1 MALSRAFAHF
11 PGGLRAAAA
20 AVVVVGEA
28 KDMKRTLVP
37 ATRTEVPCSASQAVY
52 EGRGGLVRGCGEARG
67 LELRRSS

>member
-11 PGGLRAAAA
+11 PGGLRAA

>member
-11 PGGLRAAAA
+11 PGGLRAVA
-20 AVVVVGEA
+20 VVGEA

-52 EGRGGLVRGCGEARG
+52 EVRVGSLGDVERPEG
-67 LELRRSS
+67 